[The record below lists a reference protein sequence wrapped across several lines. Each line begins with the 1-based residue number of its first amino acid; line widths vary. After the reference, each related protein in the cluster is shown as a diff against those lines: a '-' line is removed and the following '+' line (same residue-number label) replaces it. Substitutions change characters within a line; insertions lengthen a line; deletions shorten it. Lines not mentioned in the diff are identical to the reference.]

1 MPYLFD
7 ICHHRFNVLTQLLKK
22 RACDTSFAGCL
33 HVAAGRVAQ
42 VSGALIQQAFFTPRT
57 PVQRSSLLS
66 PSEAPLRSSNK
77 IGLRAVSSSRG
88 ERLIACKTFMSCG
101 YWRTLT
107 CRFRLRVHLLFS
119 PRVTISR
126 VYQLCAA
133 YLQAVPLTSASI
145 HTALAFLHAM
155 R

>member
-1 MPYLFD
+1 MPYLFN
-7 ICHHRFNVLTQLLKK
+7 ICRYRIIVLAQLSKN
-22 RACDTSFAGCL
+22 A
-33 HVAAGRVAQ
+33 RVIRVWLDVCVLQ
-42 VSGALIQQAFFTPRT
+42 LVVSRKYLAHLYSKLFFTPRI

-107 CRFRLRVHLLFS
+107 RRFRLRVHLL
-119 PRVTISR
+119 
-126 VYQLCAA
+126 
-133 YLQAVPLTSASI
+133 SA
-145 HTALAFLHAM
+145 LG
-155 R
+155 